1 MPILTIDSEKI
12 LLILKNIIGNAIK
25 FTVQRGRVRILV
37 RSICQGAEVSVAGTG
52 PGIPA
57 GNLITIFEKFEQT
70 TMEALPPV
78 HGTGLGKAVAKQK
91 ITHDGGKIWARSK

>member
-1 MPILTIDSEKI
+1 MI
-12 LLILKNIIGNAIK
+12 LLVPRNIIGNAIK
-25 FTVQRGRVRILV
+25 FIVQRGRVRIPV
-37 RSICQGAEVSVAGTG
+37 RSICQGAEVSVADTG

-57 GNLITIFEKFEQT
+57 GNHITIFEKSEQA

-91 ITHDGGKIWARSK
+91 ITHDGDKILARSK